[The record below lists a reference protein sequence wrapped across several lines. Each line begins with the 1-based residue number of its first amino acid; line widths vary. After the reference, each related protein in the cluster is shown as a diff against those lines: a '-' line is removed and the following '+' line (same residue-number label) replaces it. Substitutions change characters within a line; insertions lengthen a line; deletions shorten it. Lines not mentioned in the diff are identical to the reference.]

1 MIEKFQP
8 RIKVKVCGTT
18 SLKDALF
25 AVESGADAL
34 GFIFYGKS
42 AEENV
47 VAHTAYQQQLTREM
61 TAKGKI

>member
-34 GFIFYGKS
+34 GFIFIRK
-42 AEENV
+42 AR
-47 VAHTAYQQQLTREM
+47 VAYLKR
-61 TAKGKI
+61 KLRI